1 MEEIDRF
8 CRYFA
13 DKIEYVGTIEDK
25 VIKKAILMIIIDT
38 LSTAKYGDNDGHK
51 NKFTRII
58 KELSD
63 WKDCGRVSMPQL
75 LLVLTDDTSLA
86 PVTNDTELTLNVKK
100 RLAAWNKGQTY
111 EFDQDPLFFEFEHVN
126 MSNSERSDIE
136 KSLHYNLFYEYRNSL
151 IHEFKE
157 PGYGIEISK
166 NEMRPYYHSMDSID
180 EGATNYTS
188 YTWEPVYPVGFI
200 ATITN
205 TILTNLRCYLEENG
219 INPYSM
225 YKFSS
230 IWRHKER

>member
-8 CRYFA
+8 CGYFTDKLEYIGTIY
-13 DKIEYVGTIEDK
+13 DKI
-25 VIKKAILMIIIDT
+25 IKKAILMIIIDT
-38 LSTAKYGDNDGHK
+38 LSTARYGDNEGHK
-51 NKFTRII
+51 SKFTRTV

-75 LLVLTDDTSLA
+75 LLVLTDDTCLV
-86 PVTNDTELTLNVKK
+86 PVANDTELTLNVKK
-100 RLAAWNKGQTY
+100 RLGKWYKGQTY
-111 EFDQDPLFFEFEHVN
+111 EFDQDPLLFEFEHMN
-126 MSNSERSDIE
+126 LSDSERSYIE

-157 PGYGIEISK
+157 PGYGIEMSK
-166 NEMRPYYHSMDSID
+166 DEMRPYYHSMDSID
-180 EGATNYTS
+180 KGDTNYTS
-188 YTWEPVYPVGFI
+188 HTWEPVYPVGFI
-200 ATITN
+200 ATIAN
-205 TILTNLRCYLEENG
+205 TILINLRSYLEEND